1 MFEISRDTSSSF
13 IVPNEPFM
21 VNVPLLGLGTSVMSS
36 FVDIDL
42 TPTLVTSIIVE
53 PEPSVLQIS
62 LAVTM
67 HATVSVVVKL
77 FVKVAVVAPA
87 TMLPFISHW

>member
-1 MFEISRDTSSSF
+1 MPEIPRDTSSSF
-13 IVPNEPFM
+13 IVPNEPLI
-21 VNVPLLGLGTSVMSS
+21 VNAPLLGLGTNVIRPSA
-36 FVDIDL
+36 DIVL

-67 HATVSVVVKL
+67 HSTVSVVVKL
-77 FVKVAVVAPA
+77 FVKMAAVAPA
-87 TMLPFISHW
+87 TMPPLISHW